1 MYNPAPVIRKDVLDE
16 YPEIKDILKPVA
28 EKLTTKEMQRLNAMV
43 DIEHKE
49 ISEVGLKWLKDQG
62 IIF

>member
-1 MYNPAPVIRKDVLDE
+1 VYNPAPVIRKDVLDE